1 MKGFERNDRW
11 FSLCGLNCALC
22 PMYLGKYCP
31 GCGQGEG
38 NQSCAIARCSLEH
51 DRVEYCFLCKEY
63 PCSKY
68 QNIDEAD
75 SFITHQNQKKD
86 IEKAITIGIKAY
98 CDEQK
103 RKEQILHFLL
113 EQFNDGR
120 KKTLYSTAVN
130 LLEESRLEDMIC
142 RLQDEHILKQPL
154 QEKAAAASQLLKQAA
169 ESQGVSLKLRK
180 ASK

>member
-1 MKGFERNDRW
+1 M
-11 FSLCGLNCALC
+11 
-22 PMYLGKYCP
+22 
-31 GCGQGEG
+31 
-38 NQSCAIARCSLEH
+38 
-51 DRVEYCFLCKEY
+51 
-63 PCSKY
+63 
-68 QNIDEAD
+68 
-75 SFITHQNQKKD
+75 
-86 IEKAITIGIKAY
+86 
-98 CDEQK
+98 
-103 RKEQILHFLL
+103 L

-169 ESQGVSLKLRK
+169 ESQGISLKLRK

>member
-1 MKGFERNDRW
+1 MKGFERENRW

-51 DRVEYCFLCKEY
+51 DKVEYCFLCKEY

-86 IEKAITIGIKAY
+86 IEKARTIGIKAY

-120 KKTLYSTAVN
+120 KKTLYSTADKSSGRKQTGGHD
-130 LLEESRLEDMIC
+130 LPAAGRADFKTAAAGKGSC
-142 RLQDEHILKQPL
+142 RV
-154 QEKAAAASQLLKQAA
+154 AASQTGGRKPGNFIKAA
-169 ESQGVSLKLRK
+169 KSI
-180 ASK
+180 

>member
-1 MKGFERNDRW
+1 M
-11 FSLCGLNCALC
+11 
-22 PMYLGKYCP
+22 
-31 GCGQGEG
+31 
-38 NQSCAIARCSLEH
+38 
-51 DRVEYCFLCKEY
+51 
-63 PCSKY
+63 
-68 QNIDEAD
+68 
-75 SFITHQNQKKD
+75 THQNQKKD
-86 IEKAITIGIKAY
+86 IEKARTIGIKAY

-103 RKEQILHFLL
+103 RKEEILHFLL

-142 RLQDEHILKQPL
+142 QLQDEHILKQPL

-169 ESQGVSLKLRK
+169 ESQGISLKLRK

>member
-1 MKGFERNDRW
+1 MRCVRCIWANT
-11 FSLCGLNCALC
+11 ALD
-22 PMYLGKYCP
+22 
-31 GCGQGEG
+31 
-38 NQSCAIARCSLEH
+38 A
-51 DRVEYCFLCKEY
+51 CKEY

-86 IEKAITIGIKAY
+86 IEKARTIGIKAY

-103 RKEQILHFLL
+103 RKEEILHFLL

-142 RLQDEHILKQPL
+142 QLQDEHILKQPL